1 VVTLATI
8 GYLEGVD
15 PLLLTRLSVRG
26 VGTLPISNG
35 FDNHGKFINA
45 ISERDEIDI
54 VVGHLHKI
62 LRTQRQGFL
71 PKDLLQS
78 CSDCLVPIL
87 VIVPT
92 EHQDAAR
99 KVLGQAAGVVTLV
112 DPERLYEEIWARLG
126 LT

>member
-1 VVTLATI
+1 MATI

-15 PLLLTRLSVRG
+15 PLLLTRFSVGG

-45 ISERDEIDI
+45 ISERDEIDV

-87 VIVPT
+87 VIVPN
-92 EHQDAAR
+92 ELQAAAR
-99 KVLGQAAGVVTLV
+99 QVLGQAAEAVTLV
-112 DPERLYEEIWARLG
+112 DPGRLYDEISARIG

>member
-1 VVTLATI
+1 MATI
-8 GYLEGVD
+8 GYLEGVN

-45 ISERDEIDI
+45 ISERDGIDV

-62 LRTQRQGFL
+62 MRTQRQGFL

-87 VIVPT
+87 VIVPD
-92 EHQDAAR
+92 ELQAAAR
-99 KVLGQAAGVVTLV
+99 DVLGQAAEAVTLV
-112 DPERLYEEIWARLG
+112 DPGRLYDEISARIG